1 MKLWQQAVA
10 AVFLIAGTGLV
21 WAHYMPAAAP
31 LLARIGIG
39 SGAPATAPEAP
50 GRFGGGG
57 GPVSVIGVP
66 VSEGR
71 AFDRVA
77 AIGDGRARRSVV
89 VTPRASGRLEAIA
102 VDAGARVRAGQ
113 TIARLDSEIE
123 ALQLERAALVRRDA
137 ETTLARIE
145 QLQAR
150 GAATDV
156 QGSEARLALERAR
169 IEERDA
175 ALALERRTITAPID
189 GVIGLL
195 PVEVGQQVAAEDEI
209 ATIED
214 RTSLVVEFR
223 VPERVV
229 QSLDVGMPVAMTALA
244 RPELSLEGR
253 LSALD
258 NRIEPASRTLRVQA
272 TLPNEGDRLRAGM
285 AFSIALSLPGET
297 FPAVDP
303 LAIRWGGEGSYV
315 WVEREG
321 RAERLPVRIVQRN
334 AESVLVLADFRPGE
348 RVVTEGVQQL
358 RIGGEMRFI
367 GDPEPEASEGNLGA
381 SRADRPVSGG

>member
-10 AVFLIAGTGLV
+10 AAFLVAGTGLV

-31 LLARIGIG
+31 LLARIGLG

-57 GPVSVIGVP
+57 PVAVAGVP

-71 AFDRVA
+71 AFDRIA

-102 VDAGARVRAGQ
+102 VEAGARVSTGQ
-113 TIARLDSEIE
+113 VIARLDSDLE
-123 ALQLERAALVRRDA
+123 ALELERAVLVRRDA
-137 ETTLARIE
+137 EATLERIE

-156 QGSEARLALERAR
+156 QGSDARLALERAR

-175 ALALERRTITAPID
+175 ELALERRTITAPIE
-189 GVIGLL
+189 GVIGIL
-195 PVEVGQQVAAEDEI
+195 PVEVGQQVAADDEI
-209 ATIED
+209 TTIED
-214 RTSLVVEFR
+214 RSSLIVDFR

-229 QSLDVGMPVAMTALA
+229 QSLEIGMPVAMTALA
-244 RPELSLEGR
+244 RPDLVLEGQI
-253 LSALD
+253 SALD
-258 NRIEPASRTLRVQA
+258 NRIEPQSRTLRVQA
-272 TLPNEGDRLRAGM
+272 TLPNEGDRLRPGM

-315 WVEREG
+315 WVERDG

-334 AESVLVLADFRPGE
+334 AESVLVVADFRPGE
-348 RVVTEGVQQL
+348 RVVTEGVQRL

-367 GDPEPEASEGNLGA
+367 GDPEPEGPEGGVGM

>member
-10 AVFLIAGTGLV
+10 AAFLVAGTGLV

-31 LLARIGIG
+31 LLARIGLG
-39 SGAPATAPEAP
+39 TGAPATAQEAP

-57 GPVSVIGVP
+57 PVAVAGVP

-71 AFDRVA
+71 AFDRIA

-102 VDAGARVRAGQ
+102 VEAGARVSTGQ
-113 TIARLDSEIE
+113 VIARLDSDLE
-123 ALQLERAALVRRDA
+123 ALELERAVLVRRDA
-137 ETTLARIE
+137 EATLERIE

-156 QGSEARLALERAR
+156 QGSDARLALERAR

-175 ALALERRTITAPID
+175 ELALERRTITAPIE
-189 GVIGLL
+189 GVIGIL
-195 PVEVGQQVAAEDEI
+195 PVEVGQQVAADDEI
-209 ATIED
+209 TTIED
-214 RTSLVVEFR
+214 RSSLIVDFR

-229 QSLDVGMPVAMTALA
+229 QSLEIGMPVAMTALA
-244 RPELSLEGR
+244 RPDLVLEGR
-253 LSALD
+253 ISALD
-258 NRIEPASRTLRVQA
+258 NRIDQQSRTLRVQA
-272 TLPNEGDRLRAGM
+272 TLPNEGDRLRPGM

-315 WVEREG
+315 WVERDG

-334 AESVLVLADFRPGE
+334 AESVLVVADFRPGE
-348 RVVTEGVQQL
+348 RVVTEGVQRL

-367 GDPEPEASEGNLGA
+367 GDPEPEGAEGGVGM

>member
-10 AVFLIAGTGLV
+10 AAFLVAGTGLV

-31 LLARIGIG
+31 LLARIGLG
-39 SGAPATAPEAP
+39 SGAPATAPDAP

-57 GPVSVIGVP
+57 PVAVAGVT

-71 AFDRVA
+71 AFDRIA

-89 VTPRASGRLEAIA
+89 VTPRASGRLEAIT
-102 VDAGARVRAGQ
+102 VEAGARVRTGQ
-113 TIARLDSEIE
+113 IIARLDSDLE
-123 ALQLERAALVRRDA
+123 ALQLERAVLVRRDA
-137 ETTLARIE
+137 ETTLERVE

-175 ALALERRTITAPID
+175 ELALERRTITAPID
-189 GVIGLL
+189 GVIGIL
-195 PVEVGQQVAAEDEI
+195 PVEVGQQVAADDEI
-209 ATIED
+209 TTIED
-214 RTSLVVEFR
+214 RSSLIVDFR

-229 QSLDVGMPVAMTALA
+229 QSLEIGMPVAMTALA
-244 RPELSLEGR
+244 RPDLVLEGQV
-253 LSALD
+253 SALD
-258 NRIEPASRTLRVQA
+258 NRIDQQSRTLRVQA
-272 TLPNEGDRLRAGM
+272 TLPNEGDRLRPGM
-285 AFSIALSLPGET
+285 AFSVALSLPGET

-315 WVEREG
+315 WVERDG
-321 RAERLPVRIVQRN
+321 LAERLPVRIVQRN
-334 AESVLVLADFRPGE
+334 AESVLVVADFRPGE
-348 RVVTEGVQQL
+348 RVVTEGVQRL
-358 RIGGEMRFI
+358 RIGGEMRFL
-367 GDPEPEASEGNLGA
+367 GDPEPEESDAGVGM
-381 SRADRPVSGG
+381 SRAARPVSGG